1 MSYKEFRAKTVDD
14 AITQACMEYSVTSDK
29 LDYEVVQ
36 EASSGFFGFFGGKEA
51 IIKARVRTEQE
62 YAAEAAAIE
71 KAEMKDALLTQAP
84 GTLPKEKKVEKK
96 ENRKP
101 EKKAEKKPEKKFDK
115 KPEKKAEK
123 KAEVKAEVK
132 AEDKPETKIE
142 VKSAPKQV
150 EAPAAEEKNSAGRF
164 VSADEIEKRAAA
176 AAAKAEAEGYKGQ
189 EERTEKKKN
198 SRRDSKRDGRNNRR
212 DRGRKNDKR
221 DDRRKKSAQAFVT
234 VEEKPHK
241 PSQPKPEREVLPKS
255 EEEVTEIMNLAR
267 TFLEDVFRCMDTKV
281 EITMEYNQKEGCLGC
296 TFAGEEMGI
305 LIGKRGQTLDS
316 LQYLTSLVINK
327 NKSDYTRVKLD
338 TEDYRARRADTLEN
352 LSRNI
357 AYKVKRS
364 RKAVALEPMNPYE
377 RRIIHSALQNN
388 KFVETYSEGE
398 EPYRH
403 VVVAPKRS

>member
-1 MSYKEFRAKTVDD
+1 MSYKEFKAKTVDE
-14 AITQACMEYSVTSDK
+14 AITQACMEYEVTSDK

-36 EASSGFFGFFGGKEA
+36 EASSGFFGFFGSKEA

-62 YAAEAAAIE
+62 FAAEAAAIE
-71 KAEMKDALLTQAP
+71 IAEMKDALLTQAP
-84 GTLPKEKKVEKK
+84 GTLLKEKRIEKK

-101 EKKAEKKPEKKFDK
+101 EKKAEKKQEKKPEKKFDK

-132 AEDKPETKIE
+132 FEAKNE
-142 VKSAPKQV
+142 VKSAPKQEETSV
-150 EAPAAEEKNSAGRF
+150 SEEKNSAGRF

-176 AAAKAEAEGYKGQ
+176 AAAKAEAEGYTDQ

-198 SRRDSKRDGRNNRR
+198 SRRDSRRDGRNNRR

-255 EEEVTEIMNLAR
+255 EEEVAEIMNLAR

>member
-51 IIKARVRTEQE
+51 IIKARVRTQQE
-62 YAAEAAAIE
+62 FAAEAAAIE
-71 KAEMKDALLTQAP
+71 KAEKKDALLTQAP
-84 GTLPKEKKVEKK
+84 GTLPKEKRIEKK

-101 EKKAEKKPEKKFDK
+101 EKKQEKKPEKKFDK

-123 KAEVKAEVK
+123 KAEVKAEEK
-132 AEDKPETKIE
+132 SEAKNE
-142 VKSAPKQV
+142 VKSAPKQEETSV
-150 EAPAAEEKNSAGRF
+150 SEEKNSAGRF

-176 AAAKAEAEGYKGQ
+176 AAAKAEAEGYTEQ

-241 PSQPKPEREVLPKS
+241 PSLPKPEREVLPKT
-255 EEEVTEIMNLAR
+255 EEEVAEIMNLAR

>member
-36 EASSGFFGFFGGKEA
+36 EASSGFFGFFGGKDA
-51 IIKARVRTEQE
+51 VIKARVRTEQE
-62 YAAEAAAIE
+62 FAAEAAAIE
-71 KAEMKDALLTQAP
+71 KAEKKDALLTQAP
-84 GTLPKEKKVEKK
+84 GTLPKEKKVERK
-96 ENRKP
+96 ENKRP
-101 EKKAEKKPEKKFDK
+101 EKKQEKKPEKKFDK

-132 AEDKPETKIE
+132 PDKPE
-142 VKSAPKQV
+142 VKSDPKPEETPAV
-150 EAPAAEEKNSAGRF
+150 EDKNSAGRF

-176 AAAKAEAEGYKGQ
+176 AAAKAEAEGFTGQ

-198 SRRDSKRDGRNNRR
+198 SRRDGKRDGRNNRR

-221 DDRRKKSAQAFVT
+221 DDRRKKSAQTFVT

-241 PSQPKPEREVLPKS
+241 PSQPKPGREVLPKS
-255 EEEVTEIMNLAR
+255 EEEVAEIMNLAR

>member
-36 EASSGFFGFFGGKEA
+36 EASSGFFGFFGSKEA

-62 YAAEAAAIE
+62 FAAEAAAIE

-84 GTLPKEKKVEKK
+84 GTFPKEKRAEKK

-123 KAEVKAEVK
+123 KAEVKSEAKSES
-132 AEDKPETKIE
+132 KIE
-142 VKSAPKQV
+142 VKSASKQEETPV
-150 EAPAAEEKNSAGRF
+150 SEEKNSAGRF

-176 AAAKAEAEGYKGQ
+176 AAAKAAAEGYTEQ

-221 DDRRKKSAQAFVT
+221 DDRRKKSAQTFVT

-241 PSQPKPEREVLPKS
+241 PSLPKPEREVLPKS
-255 EEEVTEIMNLAR
+255 EEEVAEIMNTAR
-267 TFLEDVFRCMDTKV
+267 TFLEDVFHCMDTKV

>member
-36 EASSGFFGFFGGKEA
+36 EASSGFFGFFGGKDA
-51 IIKARVRTEQE
+51 VIKARVRTEQE
-62 YAAEAAAIE
+62 FAAEAAAIE
-71 KAEMKDALLTQAP
+71 KAEKKDALLTQAP
-84 GTLPKEKKVEKK
+84 GTLPKEKKVERK
-96 ENRKP
+96 ENKRP
-101 EKKAEKKPEKKFDK
+101 EKKAEKKQEKKPEKKFDK

-123 KAEVKAEVK
+123 KAEVKP
-132 AEDKPETKIE
+132 DKPE
-142 VKSAPKQV
+142 VKSDPKPEETPAV
-150 EAPAAEEKNSAGRF
+150 EDKNSAGRF

-176 AAAKAEAEGYKGQ
+176 AAAKAEAEGFTGQ

-198 SRRDSKRDGRNNRR
+198 SRRDGKRDGRNNRR

-221 DDRRKKSAQAFVT
+221 DDRRKKSAQTFVT

-255 EEEVTEIMNLAR
+255 EEEVAEIMNLAR

>member
-62 YAAEAAAIE
+62 FAAEAAAIE
-71 KAEMKDALLTQAP
+71 KAEMKDALLTQVP

-101 EKKAEKKPEKKFDK
+101 EKKAEKKPEKKPEKKFDK

-123 KAEVKAEVK
+123 KEEVKAEVK
-132 AEDKPETKIE
+132 VEDKPGIFTILRRSPVLGK
-142 VKSAPKQV
+142 
-150 EAPAAEEKNSAGRF
+150 R
-164 VSADEIEKRAAA
+164 SADEIEKRAAA
-176 AAAKAEAEGYKGQ
+176 AAAKAEAEGFTGQ

-198 SRRDSKRDGRNNRR
+198 SRRDSKRDGRNKRR
-212 DRGRKNDKR
+212 ERGRKNDKR

-255 EEEVTEIMNLAR
+255 EEEVAEIMNLAR